1 MKFML
6 DKTEIGQRIEHYRN
20 RKELTQGDLAKLV
33 GVSRTAITQI
43 EQGKRNVSA
52 LELHR
57 LSQALHFPIEEIY
70 SDSFSQSAVF
80 ETSVPYHTASERVSK
95 PPEEPNYEKFRNV
108 LLYLLEKCAG
118 KPNVGETVLYKLL
131 YFADFNH
138 FEAYEKH
145 LTGAAYR
152 KLPYGPVPLHLD
164 QVLENLVNEGK
175 LQKIK
180 TEYFGYPQTRYLP
193 LEKANLKV
201 LDGAEKETLDQVIE
215 QYSDWSAK
223 AISEFSHKDMPW
235 KATGEGEYID
245 YELAFYREPPYSA
258 KTYNYDEPEE

>member
-1 MKFML
+1 ML
-6 DKTEIGQRIEHYRN
+6 DKTEIGQRIENYRN
-20 RKELTQGDLAKLV
+20 RKGLTQEELAKLV
-33 GVSRTAITQI
+33 GLTRTAITQI
-43 EQGKRNVSA
+43 EQGKRNLTA
-52 LELHR
+52 LELYR
-57 LSQALHFPIEEIY
+57 LSQTLHFPIEEIY
-70 SDSFSQSAVF
+70 SDSFSQSVVF
-80 ETSVPYHTASERVSK
+80 DSTTQYNTTSERVSK
-95 PPEEPNYEKFRNV
+95 PPKNPDYEKFKNV

-118 KPNVGETVLYKLL
+118 KPNVGETMLYKLL

-145 LTGAAYR
+145 LTGASYR

-164 QVLENLVNEGK
+164 QILENLVNDGK

-180 TEYFGYPQTRYLP
+180 TDYFGYPQTRYLP
-193 LEKANLKV
+193 LVKADLNNFS
-201 LDGAEKETLDQVIE
+201 GAEKETLDHVIE

-223 AISEFSHKDMPW
+223 AISDFSHNDMPW